1 MRESRL
7 EVLGERAHQGKTS
20 AYLSVGGQFVEKP
33 VVESDMLEYDQTL
46 SFFAAV
52 LRTDVV
58 SSLEE
63 KSGQVTSVSQASV
76 QKKAYDY
83 LLELLRTEF
92 KDRRNRELWCFV
104 VMHHERD
111 IECRLFL
118 VHSWYLYNY

>member
-1 MRESRL
+1 MSQLHEQSGDREPYESSLRL
-7 EVLGERAHQGKTS
+7 EIL

-63 KSGQVTSVSQASV
+63 KSRQVHA
-76 QKKAYDY
+76 
-83 LLELLRTEF
+83 
-92 KDRRNRELWCFV
+92 
-104 VMHHERD
+104 
-111 IECRLFL
+111 
-118 VHSWYLYNY
+118 